1 MKYHYLLL
9 ATTTSGPEATTSQ
22 SFTVTRASNLAA
34 KLGRYSLQ
42 FISPLPATYIKA
54 TIPCFAISL
63 APTEKIH
70 YYFLK
75 GTCNSEA

>member
-9 ATTTSGPEATTSQ
+9 ATTTSGPEATTSE

-42 FISPLPATYIKA
+42 FISPLPATDIYEDNE
-54 TIPCFAISL
+54 TLLCDISGINR
-63 APTEKIH
+63 E
-70 YYFLK
+70 
-75 GTCNSEA
+75 NSILIFERYL